1 MEGLRSDDIN
11 ALMIAEICTSARV
24 MAMSTPLL
32 LTPQPLTAAAF
43 APFGEVIAIDSAARH
58 FPINGGTTERYHDLA
73 QLQPGPEGRLI
84 VSIFRGQPRA
94 LPATLTLMERHPLGS
109 QAFVPL
115 SGRPYL
121 IVVARPGTAPRA
133 EDLHCFAARADQG
146 INYAPGVW
154 HHPLLALQAPSDFL
168 VIDRAGPG
176 GNCDEYEL
184 TTAVL
189 IPPH

>member
-1 MEGLRSDDIN
+1 MR
-11 ALMIAEICTSARV
+11 
-24 MAMSTPLL
+24 TPIP
-32 LTPQPLTAAAF
+32 LTPEPLTAAAF
-43 APFGEVIAIDSAARH
+43 APFGELIAADAAARH
-58 FPINGGTTERYHDLA
+58 FPINGGTTERFHDLA

-84 VSIFRGQPRA
+84 VSIFRGQPQA
-94 LPATLTLMERHPLGS
+94 LPLTLRLMERHPLGS

-121 IVVARPGTAPRA
+121 VVVARPGPAPSSS
-133 EDLHCFAARADQG
+133 DLRCFLATPEQG

-176 GNCDEYEL
+176 GNCDECVL
-184 TTAVL
+184 ALPVL
-189 IPPH
+189 ISLL

>member
-1 MEGLRSDDIN
+1 MN
-11 ALMIAEICTSARV
+11 TAVALDVA
-24 MAMSTPLL
+24 
-32 LTPQPLTAAAF
+32 PLTREAF
-43 APFGEVIAIDSAARH
+43 APFGDVIEVSEAARH

-73 QLQPGPEGRLI
+73 DLDPGPHGRVI

-94 LPATLTLMERHPLGS
+94 LPLPITVMERHPQAS

-121 IVVARPGTAPRA
+121 VVVAPAGEAPTAADLRVFRAGPG
-133 EDLHCFAARADQG
+133 QG

-154 HHPLLALQAPSDFL
+154 HHPLLALEAVSDFL

-176 GNCDEYEL
+176 PNCDEVAIDEPVVIDVPGGG
-184 TTAVL
+184 ARA
-189 IPPH
+189 PAGRD